1 MEKIALRDLHLLFYG
16 KLFFNISKM
25 IRASA
30 KMSGRQSPPNGVIA
44 KIVFGDLDLLF
55 EGQTF

>member
-1 MEKIALRDLHLLFYG
+1 
-16 KLFFNISKM
+16 M
-25 IRASA
+25 ITASP

-44 KIVFGDLDLLF
+44 KIVSGDLDLLF